1 MNTLWAAAESTNQRM
16 QGPNA
21 ECCAAGGAD
30 KVQSGVLGSGSESC
44 LSDLPIYEAPC
55 FDSRSKVGVIVA
67 YDVFAFKVRQT
78 VIRVRPPR
86 GRECDCLGTRQVA
99 NTRTQ
104 CDRLA
109 RLLGCPVVMPDFYR
123 GGVSPMSDPSLG
135 DFMSWVTTGN
145 RKWESVERDLDT
157 TLAHLKAKG
166 CETFALVG
174 FCWGGYVALQA
185 AATGKF
191 ACTVGVHAALTL
203 TGDSSGACTEQVARL
218 KAPIMLLQAGN
229 DPDLKPTAQAM
240 KALEG
245 LGDKCVARTFW
256 DCDHGWAAAR
266 G

>member
-1 MNTLWAAAESTNQRM
+1 M
-16 QGPNA
+16 
-21 ECCAAGGAD
+21 
-30 KVQSGVLGSGSESC
+30 
-44 LSDLPIYEAPC
+44 
-55 FDSRSKVGVIVA
+55 
-67 YDVFAFKVRQT
+67 
-78 VIRVRPPR
+78 
-86 GRECDCLGTRQVA
+86 A

-135 DFMSWVTTGN
+135 DFMSWVATGN

-157 TLAHLKAKG
+157 TIAHLKAKG

-185 AATGKF
+185 AATCKF